1 MADPT
6 QTSTSG
12 QAQATLPSLP
22 TIFQGDDLYDQ
33 IMGEIE
39 PDLVSSV
46 YKTLDEKY
54 KGETL
59 EQAAARK
66 DRYEKAFKEYK
77 RRFDLYTSEWNG
89 QLRTFQTGV
98 IRALEADDRSEEDAL
113 MTQLESAFA
122 TL

>member
-6 QTSTSG
+6 QTTKTG
-12 QAQATLPSLP
+12 QAGSLPSLP

-39 PDLVSSV
+39 PDLVTAT

-54 KGETL
+54 AGETQ
-59 EQAAARK
+59 EQALARK
-66 DRYEKAFKEYK
+66 ERYEKAFVEYK

-89 QLRTFQTGV
+89 QLRTFQCGV
-98 IRALEADDRSEEDAL
+98 IHALEADDRSEEDAL
-113 MTQLESAFA
+113 MSQLETAFS
-122 TL
+122 TI